1 MIAGRHSDPA
11 LRLLIEADPEDAL
24 PDAEAHSTVQGTPVQ
39 GGKALL
45 ILAGDGALAAAYAP
59 RFAEVHCHNAYH
71 PQHSAALAAT
81 RSAGL
86 ANVRCV
92 LGDLPCAERA
102 ANSPNSPNSSTPPNS
117 PDKKGE
123 GETLL
128 SSVRYPEGT
137 FDAIAFRL
145 GQGTALLNAVLTES
159 FLLLKPGAVL
169 TVAGHNQEGIK
180 SFAKRAEAHFGNQG
194 MAGLKSGCR
203 LLRYRKES
211 QRPVEPVEAPR
222 YFHPVRLELE
232 IPGARRIGYLTKP
245 GIFAYRATDPGTALL
260 AKHLPD
266 CSGKSVLDLGCG
278 SGALSLAAF
287 ALGAESVLATDSSAI
302 AIACAEA
309 NFGAQGLAGKTHCG
323 DLAEGLEG
331 GFDLVLSNPPFHKDG
346 ETDYGLPERILNAI
360 WKQLRPGGEA
370 YLVANQ
376 FLDYSAL
383 ARKVFGEASIIA
395 RDPGYLIHRMVK
407 AA

>member
-11 LRLLIEADPEDAL
+11 LRLLIEADPD
-24 PDAEAHSTVQGTPVQ
+24 DAERIPGA
-39 GGKALL
+39 KALL

-71 PQHSAALAAT
+71 PQHEAALAAT
-81 RSAGL
+81 RTAGL
-86 ANVRCV
+86 ANVQCV
-92 LGDLPCAERA
+92 LGDLPCADRT
-102 ANSPNSPNSSTPPNS
+102 ANRLNS
-117 PDKKGE
+117 PDSPAIEGD

-128 SSVRYPEGT
+128 SAIRYPEGT

-159 FLLLKPGAVL
+159 FLLLKPGGVL
-169 TVAGHNQEGIK
+169 MVAGHNQEGIK

-211 QRPVEPVEAPR
+211 QRPMEPVEAPR
-222 YFHPVRLELE
+222 YFHPVHLELE
-232 IPGARRIGYLTKP
+232 IPGGRRIQYLTKP

-266 CSGKSVLDLGCG
+266 CGGKSVLDLGCG

-287 ALGAESVLATDSSAI
+287 ALGAESVAASDSSAI
-302 AIACAEA
+302 AVACAEA
-309 NFGAQGLAGKTHCG
+309 NFSALGLAGKTHCG
-323 DLAEGLEG
+323 DLGRGLEG

-360 WKQLRPGGEA
+360 WQQLRPGGEA

-376 FLDYSAL
+376 FLDYSPL
-383 ARKVFGEASIIA
+383 AKRIFGEASIVV

-407 AA
+407 AV